1 MEIWGVVVAG
11 GTGTRFGG
19 PKQLAS
25 LGGRR
30 VVDRAVDALRDRV
43 AGLVVVGST
52 DLGSAQSLGVTKVVL
67 GGASRSASVRGGL
80 AAVPESA
87 THVLVHDAARPLV
100 NDEVVG
106 RVIDAL
112 AAGSQAVV
120 PVVAVTDTLRSV
132 DGGTVDRSGL
142 VAVQTPQGF
151 ELGALRTAHDL
162 QIEGTDDASVVEAI
176 GVAVDHVPGSV
187 TNLKVTFPHDLA
199 VAETLL
205 AIPAEELRAV
215 DQAVG
220 T

>member
-1 MEIWGVVVAG
+1 MGVG
-11 GTGTRFGG
+11 SSTGRLTPSVTGF
-19 PKQLAS
+19 
-25 LGGRR
+25 
-30 VVDRAVDALRDRV
+30 